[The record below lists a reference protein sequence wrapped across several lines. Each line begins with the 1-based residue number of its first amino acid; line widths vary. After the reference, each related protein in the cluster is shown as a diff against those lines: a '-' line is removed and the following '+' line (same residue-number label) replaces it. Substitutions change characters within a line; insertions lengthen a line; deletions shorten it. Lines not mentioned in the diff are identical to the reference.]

1 VEKAFT
7 DPRAAGLLIPKAEG
21 GGVWPPQ
28 TYPRL
33 IWLLVPRRDGS
44 ALTRG
49 ILQTTITRKETGS
62 NMEPMLEKGVGQ
74 IRG

>member
-1 VEKAFT
+1 LEETFT
-7 DPRAAGLLIPKAEG
+7 DPWPAGFLISQAKG
-21 GGVWPPQ
+21 GSVWPPK
-28 TYPRL
+28 TCPRL
-33 IWLLVPRRDGS
+33 IWLVAPRRGGN